1 MGDAR
6 AQVTGR
12 VDGVAGGAAQA
23 HADDDDDHGHGQWA
37 QARGG
42 LARGEDPGQ
51 QDEGAHGLGHDV
63 PAVGAHRRTG
73 GEHGELAG
81 GVGLLVE
88 LLLVGQPDGG
98 GARHGAHH
106 LGGEVDGDGGRRGWD
121 PLGQVPSGDRQA
133 DGHRRVEVR
142 AGLVSGVDTHEDRQS
157 PRHGDDDPAAVLGLG
172 GGQQDTGDDAAAQK
186 NEEKRPQSLRGEDL
200 GQGRRHVRLSF
211 CTTMCGSIRDC
222 EVRFVG
228 GGWSRCPPPP
238 ESAGTTGIPL
248 AERYRVR
255 SARPAGD

>member
-23 HADDDDDHGHGQWA
+23 HADDDDDHGYGQWA
-37 QARGG
+37 QAGGG
-42 LARGEDPGQ
+42 LARGDDPGQ

-63 PAVGAHRRTG
+63 PAVGAHRRAG
-73 GEHGELAG
+73 GEHAELGG

-88 LLLVGQPDGG
+88 LLLVGQPHGG

-106 LGGEVDGDGGRRGWD
+106 LGGAVDEDVDRRGRD
-121 PLGQVPSGDRQA
+121 SLGQGASGDRQA

-142 AGLVSGVDTHEDRQS
+142 AGLVGGVDTHEDRQT

-172 GGQQDTGDDAAAQK
+172 GGQHDTGDDAAAQK
-186 NEEKRPQSLRGEDL
+186 NEKECPQSLRGEDL

-211 CTTMCGSIRDC
+211 CTTVCGCTRDG
-222 EVRFVG
+222 EVRGVG
-228 GGWSRCPPPP
+228 GGWSRCPPPR
-238 ESAGTTGIPL
+238 ELTGTTGIPL
-248 AERYRVR
+248 AERYRQR
-255 SARPAGD
+255 SA